1 LDPKIEN
8 YSQIEVIKCIQI
20 GLLCVQENPNV
31 RPTMATVVSYLNS
44 HSPELSSPQ
53 EPAFF
58 IHDRTNQ
65 DVAAQLE
72 PSSANNFVSFSVNE
86 VSISEFYPRQ

>member
-1 LDPKIEN
+1 MDPKIEN
-8 YSQIEVIKCIQI
+8 YSRIEVIKCIQI
-20 GLLCVQENPNV
+20 GLLCVQENPNI

-58 IHDRTNQ
+58 LHDRTNQ
-65 DVAAQLE
+65 DIAAQK
-72 PSSANNFVSFSVNE
+72 SSSVNNFVSFSVNE

>member
-8 YSQIEVIKCIQI
+8 YSRIEVIKCIQI

-44 HSPELSSPQ
+44 HSPEMSSPQ

-58 IHDRTNQ
+58 LHDRTNQ
-65 DVAAQLE
+65 DIAAQE
-72 PSSANNFVSFSVNE
+72 SSSVNNSVSFSVNE

>member
-1 LDPKIEN
+1 M
-8 YSQIEVIKCIQI
+8 EVIKCIQI

-44 HSPELSSPQ
+44 HSPELPSPQ

-58 IHDRTNQ
+58 IQDRMNQ
-65 DVAAQLE
+65 EVTAHME
-72 PSSANNFVSFSVNE
+72 SSSTNNFISFSVNDM
-86 VSISEFYPRQ
+86 SISEFYPRR

>member
-1 LDPKIEN
+1 MDPKIEN
-8 YSQIEVIKCIQI
+8 YSRIEVIKCIQI

-44 HSPELSSPQ
+44 HSPEMSSPQ

-58 IHDRTNQ
+58 LHDRTNQ
-65 DVAAQLE
+65 DIAAQE
-72 PSSANNFVSFSVNE
+72 SSSVNNSVSFSVNE

>member
-1 LDPKIEN
+1 MQEN
-8 YSQIEVIKCIQI
+8 YSHIEVIKCIQI

-58 IHDRTNQ
+58 LHDRTNQ
-65 DVAAQLE
+65 DIAAHE
-72 PSSANNFVSFSVNE
+72 SSSVNNFVSFSVND